1 MWHKKE
7 LVNDCQKSFGV
18 KLMEREALYERIKIQ
33 TWQQQLGNLA
43 STLATISTQASIPQQ
58 DKLTT
63 YLLRDAALIIEW
75 CAKNVPES
83 FHPELAA
90 IQKECLAWKQVFPLE
105 ATRNLLSIHTRHQSD
120 RILEMAG
127 LSNEEISLKTIN
139 H

>member
-1 MWHKKE
+1 M
-7 LVNDCQKSFGV
+7 
-18 KLMEREALYERIKIQ
+18 MERETLYERIKTQ

-43 STLATISTQASIPQQ
+43 STLATISTQATIPQQ
-58 DKLTT
+58 DKLIT

-105 ATRNLLSIHTRHQSD
+105 ETRNLLSIHTRHQSD

-127 LSNEEISLKTIN
+127 LANHEISLKAIN
-139 H
+139 C

>member
-1 MWHKKE
+1 
-7 LVNDCQKSFGV
+7 
-18 KLMEREALYERIKIQ
+18 MERKALYERIKTQ

-43 STLATISTQASIPQQ
+43 SILATISTQATIPQQ
-58 DKLTT
+58 DKLT

-90 IQKECLAWKQVFPLE
+90 IQKKCLAWKQVFPLE
-105 ATRNLLSIHTRHQSD
+105 KIRNLLSIHTRHQSD

-127 LSNEEISLKTIN
+127 LANEEMNLKAVN
-139 H
+139 C